1 MPEVFLDGKIFL
13 SLKKAG
19 EVSGYHSDYL
29 GRLARSGKLKSRK
42 VGIQWFIEKESL
54 LNFFER
60 TEAKVP
66 ESPDEGRA
74 EKSKEETVP
83 VEVKKVEPS
92 IFIQNLELKLAAE
105 RKAVQTLRS
114 PQARRVIFENLK
126 KQDSWE
132 TSLLG
137 DRFQIGTLQY
147 EIYKPPDIVKPRIN
161 FFSRHLLIPA
171 LAAVLI
177 FSFGLFGDSLASF
190 GKNLGNTFSSLAR
203 HSFSE
208 GGIVS
213 GTLSLLSSRAPSQNL
228 SGSVFSSISSFF
240 SQASNQIALWFSS
253 LQDALLTLLGY
264 PSEEEIAAGP
274 KRNEGLPSTPPL
286 AAATTLLP
294 SSGCKSCKEPSASE
308 ELAKLQSELARAKF
322 QGLDVS
328 PAPPPRI
335 IERVIERSIA
345 GLSSQE
351 VDQRLSSL
359 NQALLGEISS
369 LKKELVDKT
378 QANFNAIALTQR
390 INNLGAVTITSPTI
404 STAAITSSTFSGT
417 NVTADGGTFGSLTVT
432 GDQTI
437 SGNQTIGNLLT
448 VSSLNA
454 TSTATSTI
462 TKLLVTNVPSL
473 PHIFSTWATG
483 VASSSV
489 LNASFVINP
498 SSATADTNLL
508 GIAVNGS
515 PKALID
521 AEGDLFIRNL
531 VAEGSVTQGAT
542 TLASLSV
549 EGNSTF
555 GDAIGDTIT
564 YNTGTLTFNNRA
576 TTTIPNLTV
585 NAYSI
590 ATSTSIVPTF
600 TISTASSPFGL
611 VGIGTTSPTE
621 SLSTAGRLYI
631 GGTGTSTI
639 ENNLIVR
646 GTLQTGSGSIFLG
659 SNFLNF
665 NTSAST
671 SLPTALNAWNI
682 ANSLLS
688 LDTSNFRVG
697 IGTSTPSNSFSL
709 QGNAYISGSLANVS
723 NITATGTIQTTGSA
737 TSTWSSAGLS
747 VAGGGL
753 ASSAGLTITAGGLT
767 CTTCIPNTSLA
778 NSSVSYGG
786 VSVSLGGSDATPAFD
801 LTDAT
806 SLPIVGGTTG
816 TLTVARGGTG
826 TTTAVS
832 GGIFFHDGTTFVQDS
847 ANLFWD
853 DSNNRLGIGT
863 TSPAESLSTAGRL
876 YVGGTGT
883 STIENNLKV
892 LGTLQ
897 TGSGSIF
904 LGSNFLN
911 FNQASTLNFQSS
923 ATTTIPNSLI
933 NSFSFATSSTVA
945 PLLSLDTLNTRVGLF
960 TSAPTQRFQIN
971 DAATAAFVVTSA
983 GQVGIG
989 TT

>member
-1 MPEVFLDGKIFL
+1 MDAYRHNVNDIIKRIGRAKTTFLRWEKEGKIPPAHRDDKGWRYYTDQEYQQI
-13 SLKKAG
+13 LKLVSTTDYFRAG
-19 EVSGYHSDYL
+19 AKGL
-29 GRLARSGKLKSRK
+29 
-42 VGIQWFIEKESL
+42 IEPEAL
-54 LNFFER
+54 RAER
-60 TEAKVP
+60 
-66 ESPDEGRA
+66 PDEGRT
-74 EKSKEETVP
+74 EIKSEVP
-83 VEVKKVEPS
+83 RPRVS
-92 IFIQNLELKLAAE
+92 LASLDFLPFLPESGA
-105 RKAVQTLRS
+105 
-114 PQARRVIFENLK
+114 
-126 KQDSWE
+126 DSW
-132 TSLLG
+132 
-137 DRFQIGTLQY
+137 DRELFDE
-147 EIYKPPDIVKPRIN
+147 EIISPRSAEIQAPKIFPAISRERILFSHFNIFN
-161 FFSRHLLIPA
+161 FFRYNLRHLLIPA

-177 FSFGLFGDSLASF
+177 FSFGLFGDSLASLGRSTLSEVERV
-190 GKNLGNTFSSLAR
+190 GKNLGNIFSSLAR

-213 GTLSLLSSRAPSQNL
+213 DTLSLLSSRAPSQNL

-240 SQASNQIALWFSS
+240 SQASNQIASWFSS

-264 PSEEEIAAGP
+264 PSEEELVVTPSPPLQNFAPQNLGVGAAS
-274 KRNEGLPSTPPL
+274 STP
-286 AAATTLLP
+286 
-294 SSGCKSCKEPSASE
+294 SGVK
-308 ELAKLQSELARAKF
+308 ELARLQTELDRAKS

-328 PAPPPRI
+328 PAPSPRI

-351 VDQRLSSL
+351 VDQKLSFL
-359 NQALLGEISS
+359 NQALLTEISQVRTA
-369 LKKELVDKT
+369 LEQKT
-378 QANFNAIALTQR
+378 QANFNALALTQR

-404 STAAITSSTFSGT
+404 QTAAITSSTFSGT

-432 GDQTI
+432 GTQTT

-448 VSSLNA
+448 VSSVNA

-489 LNASFVINP
+489 LDASFVINP
-498 SSATADTNLL
+498 ASAAADTNLL

-631 GGTGTSTI
+631 GGTGTSTF

-671 SLPTALNAWNI
+671 SLPAALNAWNI

-709 QGNAYISGSLANVS
+709 LGNAYISGSLANVS

-737 TSTWSSAGLS
+737 TSTWSSAG
-747 VAGGGL
+747 
-753 ASSAGLTITAGGLT
+753 I
-767 CTTCIPNTSLA
+767 
-778 NSSVSYGG
+778 
-786 VSVSLGGSDATPAFD
+786 
-801 LTDAT
+801 
-806 SLPIVGGTTG
+806 
-816 TLTVARGGTG
+816 
-826 TTTAVS
+826 
-832 GGIFFHDGTTFVQDS
+832 
-847 ANLFWD
+847 
-853 DSNNRLGIGT
+853 
-863 TSPAESLSTAGRL
+863 
-876 YVGGTGT
+876 
-883 STIENNLKV
+883 
-892 LGTLQ
+892 
-897 TGSGSIF
+897 
-904 LGSNFLN
+904 
-911 FNQASTLNFQSS
+911 
-923 ATTTIPNSLI
+923 
-933 NSFSFATSSTVA
+933 
-945 PLLSLDTLNTRVGLF
+945 
-960 TSAPTQRFQIN
+960 
-971 DAATAAFVVTSA
+971 
-983 GQVGIG
+983 
-989 TT
+989 